1 MRLSS
6 HTLSPAAPACP
17 PPTLFLDV
25 APPPPSFSLF
35 VSPPTIGRRYIN
47 ISPFSALVVVVFFF
61 LPPFP
66 FSPRGCCLP
75 LSAILSA
82 ACDQTGELQCASEGP
97 AEGGGEPNSI
107 QSCNATVL
115 PTGRLPDQNTCS
127 LRSRRTS
134 VLSTSTSSNASA
146 ELILTLF

>member
-1 MRLSS
+1 MCAAVLT

-47 ISPFSALVVVVFFF
+47 ISPFSALVVVFSSPSPSPLVAVAS
-61 LPPFP
+61 LLAPF
-66 FSPRGCCLP
+66 CLP
-75 LSAILSA
+75 RVIRLGSRSV
-82 ACDQTGELQCASEGP
+82 P
-97 AEGGGEPNSI
+97 ARGQRRGGKPNSI

-127 LRSRRTS
+127 RRSRRTS
-134 VLSTSTSSNASA
+134 VLSTSTSSNA
-146 ELILTLF
+146 ELILTLFR